1 MATPARIVS
10 FGRGARWL
18 AEGWRLFLVAPLP
31 WIALAVVYYLVL
43 NLVLLVPVVGILV
56 APVLVPAFSV
66 GFMAASRAAAHGG
79 LVGTELILLLFSGF
93 RENPRGQLVLG
104 LVFLACLALLLGAT
118 TLLDQGALA
127 HSMLTDS
134 PDGGGAQE
142 DGGAINAML
151 VAIALYIPVMMAYWF
166 SPVLVAWHRI
176 GVAKAL
182 VFSFLACA
190 LNWRAFLAYGAVATL
205 FAVVAPS
212 FALSALMYAAGG
224 KGGAHFVALLYAFFL
239 VMLPTLVASFY
250 VSYRDIFGTPETD

>member
-18 AEGWRLFLVAPLP
+18 AEGWRLFRVAPLP
-31 WIALAVVYYLVL
+31 WIALAVVYYLLL
-43 NLVLLVPVVGILV
+43 NLVLLVPVAGIVV

-66 GFMAASRAAAHGG
+66 GFMAASRAVARGG
-79 LVGTELILLLFSGF
+79 PVGAELIWLLFSGF
-93 RENPRGQLVLG
+93 RENLRGQLALG

-118 TLLDQGALA
+118 TLMDQGALA
-127 HSMLTDS
+127 HSMLVS
-134 PDGGGAQE
+134 PPDGGGAQE
-142 DGGAINAML
+142 DGAVVSAML
-151 VAIALYIPVMMAYWF
+151 LAIGLYTPVMMAYWF
-166 SPVLVAWHRI
+166 SPVLVAWHGI

-190 LNWRAFLAYGAVATL
+190 LNWRAFIAYGAVAML

-212 FALSALMYAAGG
+212 FALSALMFAAGD
-224 KGGAHFVALLYAFFL
+224 KEGAHLVAMLYAFFL

-250 VSYRDIFGTPETD
+250 ASYRDIFGTPETD